1 MSSEPSPPALPSR
14 CPTCGATVRSDVAW
28 CTQCYSAL
36 LPEPDEPQ
44 PGRHARRDD
53 EGRVDAGQD
62 HQPPCDADRAVAP
75 GEPADPAEVE
85 RLAAQMLAQLAAQPD
100 ELRGLTSRLPATA
113 ATRGLAVAAVIL
125 VGSAVVLALMFVV
138 GSVL

>member
-1 MSSEPSPPALPSR
+1 
-14 CPTCGATVRSDVAW
+14 VRSDVSW

-36 LPEPDEPQ
+36 LPEPDGRPQ
-44 PGRHARRDD
+44 PEDRDD
-53 EGRVDAGQD
+53 AGPDDAATGDIRPDAEQEQLPGHEREGRQG
-62 HQPPCDADRAVAP
+62 RP
-75 GEPADPAEVE
+75 GEPVDQAEVE
-85 RLAAQMLAQLAAQPD
+85 RLAAQMLAQLADQPD